1 VRIHGMS
8 ATTVEG
14 VRGIAVLEPR
24 ADRMERLAS
33 WFASE
38 QAGLLR
44 FAFFVCGD
52 RAEAEDLVQEA
63 FIRTYRSAA
72 RLDDPRFLAYAR
84 TTIVNLSR
92 SNWRRRSPAV
102 ELESVHTDPDPGER
116 DEVWRALLQLSP
128 RQRACMALRFY
139 DGLRDAE
146 IAAALGMGE
155 GSVRKHTG
163 RAMARL
169 REILGSDAS

>member
-1 VRIHGMS
+1 MS
-8 ATTVEG
+8 ATTVAG
-14 VRGIAVLEPR
+14 LRGIAVPEPK
-24 ADRMERLAS
+24 ADRMERLAT
-33 WFASE
+33 WFEAE
-38 QAGLLR
+38 QPALLR

-52 RAEAEDLVQEA
+52 RAQAEDLVQEM

-72 RLDDPRFLAYAR
+72 HVDDPSFRAYAR

-92 SNWRRRSPAV
+92 SAWRRRTPTIAV
-102 ELESVHTDPDPGER
+102 SGVHIDPDPGDR

-139 DGLRDAE
+139 DGMSDAE
-146 IAAALGMGE
+146 IAAALDMGQ

-169 REILGSDAS
+169 REILGSAS